1 MNTRVASAIACI
13 AASTAAST
21 GYAQKTTVITE
32 TTTTDTPAPHVAFGQ
47 AGSLAISAD
56 RLTGFGWSQYKLAPT
71 GGGPDITLNTTQVS
85 LLSSMVVAN
94 ATLVNGIKVVN
105 PLAMPRAGLDYFVT
119 ENLSIGGA
127 ATGWYFASSGD
138 GDTLNPRQVGFAVLP
153 RLGYAFQLGD
163 GIALW
168 PRISADIA
176 YAVIGKN
183 TDPVQLKGLLFSLT
197 FGVPLVIN
205 LSKQFAMTLTPSFD
219 FPLLGEL
226 TKQGGAD
233 VGKLLMMNAGA
244 TLGIVGWL

>member
-1 MNTRVASAIACI
+1 MAPREDTTLRVDFLHPSRHRLLGVNYFSPSATIRI
-13 AASTAAST
+13 
-21 GYAQKTTVITE
+21 
-32 TTTTDTPAPHVAFGQ
+32 P
-47 AGSLAISAD
+47 D
-56 RLTGFGWSQYKLAPT
+56 RF
-71 GGGPDITLNTTQVS
+71 
-85 LLSSMVVAN
+85 
-94 ATLVNGIKVVN
+94 LV
-105 PLAMPRAGLDYFVT
+105 F
-119 ENLSIGGA
+119 GGA

>member
-1 MNTRVASAIACI
+1 MNTRLTSAIACI
-13 AASTAAST
+13 VASTAAAT
-21 GYAQKTTVITE
+21 GSAQTTTVITE

-56 RLTGFGWSQYKLAPT
+56 RLTGFGWTQYKLAPA
-71 GGGPDITLNTTQVS
+71 GGGNDITLDTTQAS
-85 LLSSMVVAN
+85 LLSSLVVAN
-94 ATLVNGIKVVN
+94 ATLVNGIKVIN

-127 ATGWYFASSGD
+127 ATGWYFGASGEGKD
-138 GDTLNPRQVGFAVLP
+138 LNPRQVGFAVLP
-153 RLGYAFQLGD
+153 RLGYAFHLGD
-163 GIALW
+163 GMALW

-176 YAVIGKN
+176 YAVIGKD

-197 FGVPLVIN
+197 FGVPWVIN
-205 LSKQFAMTLTPSFD
+205 LSKQFAMTVTPSFD
-219 FPLLGEL
+219 LPLLGNL
-226 TKQGGAD
+226 TDQDGAD